1 MASAI
6 KQNLSSSV
14 DGAAIKVVA
23 TSTPG
28 TAVHTATSSATPGA
42 GGTWDEIWIWCYNS
56 HSAAVV
62 LTIEFGGATAPDQNI
77 KLTIPLQ
84 SGVLL
89 VVPGLILQNSATV
102 KAFAGTTNVLTVMGF
117 VNRITN

>member
-6 KQNLSSSV
+6 KMNLSSSA
-14 DGAAIKVVA
+14 DGKAILVAA

-28 TAVHTATSSATPGA
+28 TAVHTATSSSTVGA

-56 HSAAVV
+56 DTSARL

-77 KLTIPLQ
+77 AQTIPPG
-84 SGVLL
+84 SGMVL
-89 VVPGLILQNSATV
+89 VVAGLILQNSATV
-102 KAFAGTTNVLTVMGF
+102 KAFAATANKLTVMGF